1 MSGFGLKTESTGNPN
16 DVVFTQDHIA
26 RDIVRYFK
34 PTGRMLDPC
43 CGNGAFLKYMP
54 GADWCE
60 ITKGKDFFEWKDPV
74 DWIVSNPPYSII
86 EDWMTHSM
94 KVADDIVYLI
104 PLMKILGN
112 ERRLVNIYRW
122 GGIVEVRLYGDGK
135 YLGFPFGFACGS
147 IHIRRGYRGSQAW
160 SFYQDP
166 KKNPTIGLK

>member
-74 DWIVSNPPYSII
+74 DW
-86 EDWMTHSM
+86 
-94 KVADDIVYLI
+94 
-104 PLMKILGN
+104 
-112 ERRLVNIYRW
+112 